1 MNVEDRLKRL
11 VKKEGLYID
20 EVTKRRG
27 SARYVAT
34 LLMEGMAAKLVL
46 LLNAPRFEVREL
58 FVDRDGNIFLHQESL
73 GEMRVERGHLM
84 AAVDKYNEAKRGQI
98 IDVLVL

>member
-1 MNVEDRLKRL
+1 MNVEDRLQRL
-11 VKKEGLYID
+11 IKKEGLYID

-27 SARYVAT
+27 NAHYVAT

-58 FVDRDGNIFLHQESL
+58 FVDRDGNIFLRQEAL